1 MLVSVVIPTFNSADY
16 LAQAIQS
23 VLAQTY
29 QDFEIIVV
37 DDASTDHTEEV
48 LRSYAK
54 RICYVRQ
61 ERGGPSVARNRG
73 ILQARGEMIA
83 FLDADDLWRP
93 TKLARQV
100 EYLDHHPEACL
111 VYTDFTRGPQP
122 GSNNE
127 SRLQAFKPRDSAQ
140 AFHGLLEENF
150 IATPTVMVRRSAL
163 ARSGLF
169 DPKLR
174 GSEDLD
180 LWLRL
185 AGGPSGT
192 SLRSFGFIDE
202 VLVDV
207 RQHAANT
214 SGSVDFIQ
222 EQIRATRMM
231 LTRWGDDAAAA
242 RLLRR
247 RLGICS
253 WNLAFAEQN
262 RGRYAQARS
271 AYWSS
276 AYHALA
282 ARPSAISYF
291 MDWKG
296 RKSMP
301 PVAGA
306 VARAVFMSLPFPVV
320 AIAHGAARSLGRALR
335 ARRVGL
341 RAPLARR
348 G

>member
-16 LAQAIQS
+16 LAPAIQS
-23 VLAQTY
+23 VLAQTC

-37 DDASTDHTEEV
+37 DDASTDYTEEA
-48 LRSYAK
+48 LRPYAK

-73 ILQARGEMIA
+73 ILQARGELIA
-83 FLDADDLWRP
+83 FLDADDVWRP

-100 EYLDHHPEACL
+100 EFLDHYPEACL

-163 ARSGLF
+163 AGSGLF

-174 GSEDLD
+174 GSEDLE

-185 AGGPSGT
+185 AGGPSGI
-192 SLRSFGFIDE
+192 SVRSFGFIDE

-207 RQHAANT
+207 RQHEANT
-214 SGSVDFIQ
+214 SRSVDFIE

-231 LTRWGDDAAAA
+231 LTRWGDDATAA

-253 WNLAFAEQN
+253 WNLAFAEQK

-271 AYWSS
+271 AYWST
-276 AYHALA
+276 AYHALV
-282 ARPSAISYF
+282 ARPSALSLFI
-291 MDWKG
+291 DWKG
-296 RKSMP
+296 RRSMP

-306 VARAVFMSLPFPVV
+306 VARAVFMSLPSQLVSMT
-320 AIAHGAARSLGRALR
+320 HGAAQSFGRALR
-335 ARRVGL
+335 AHRAKL